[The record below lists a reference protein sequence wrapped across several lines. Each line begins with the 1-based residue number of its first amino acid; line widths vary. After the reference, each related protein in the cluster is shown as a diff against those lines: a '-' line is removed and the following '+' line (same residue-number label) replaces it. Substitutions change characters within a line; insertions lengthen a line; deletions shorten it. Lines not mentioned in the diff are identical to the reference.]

1 MVRYKATISYDGTLF
16 SGFQRQP
23 NARSIQEELEKTLLR
38 LNSGTPVTVHGAGRT
53 DAGVHAY
60 GQVIH
65 FDLPRSGIQR
75 SYVLVWIRNVQMI
88 LMLLVSNSYQKN
100 FMHDTIN
107 TVKLMSS

>member
-60 GQVIH
+60 GQVTC
-65 FDLPRSGIQR
+65 PRSGIQR
-75 SYVLVWIRNVQMI
+75 SYVLV
-88 LMLLVSNSYQKN
+88 
-100 FMHDTIN
+100 
-107 TVKLMSS
+107 

>member
-38 LNSGTPVTVHGAGRT
+38 LNSGTPAFMERVVQM
-53 DAGVHAY
+53 
-60 GQVIH
+60 QVFMPMDKLYTSIC
-65 FDLPRSGIQR
+65 PRSGIQR

>member
-60 GQVIH
+60 
-65 FDLPRSGIQR
+65 DKLSTSTCPRSGIQR
-75 SYVLVWIRNVQMI
+75 SYVLV
-88 LMLLVSNSYQKN
+88 
-100 FMHDTIN
+100 
-107 TVKLMSS
+107 